1 MWGLGPWQTMD
12 YVSPKDQMI
21 VGEPFTLKIM
31 YTELGPTGLELL
43 QPVESPRSVWA
54 QHIEAHGEG
63 IHHIA
68 FNLPNWDE
76 MVKKL
81 QGRGNKMLVCAQV
94 KGGEHD
100 GKKWCYMDMKP
111 GGIVVELLENHDPF
125 AKRKS

>member
-1 MWGLGPWQTMD
+1 MD